1 MFIHFF
7 SCDNLVLIENYDQN
21 SLHIKLHVI
30 LFVKMNGYVWCYFLM
45 HSNNSIQLWNK
56 IKQKIEI

>member
-30 LFVKMNGYVWCYFLM
+30 LFVKMNGYV
-45 HSNNSIQLWNK
+45 
-56 IKQKIEI
+56 